1 MALTEKDITVI
12 GVNTTEYIHLTAYV
26 MFCYKTFE
34 DYAILHLDPV
44 ATPIDELRRG
54 IVEKQY
60 KLVLVTPAIEENTKD
75 DRIDVSF
82 HTDDP
87 ELLNGRVKE
96 LKKIFRACFFVDLV
110 PVEKEVVHVSDDSS
124 EDEADIKNET
134 ISLKFY
140 AHGVMVNAVNN

>member
-12 GVNTTEYIHLTAYV
+12 GVNTTEYIHLTAYL

-44 ATPIDELRRG
+44 ATPIDELRKG

-75 DRIDVSF
+75 DRIDVTF

-110 PVEKEVVHVSDDSS
+110 PVEKEVLYIEPD